1 MENLFLI
8 KSEILIMLIS
18 FWYFIYFTGSKIYSY
33 YFSVKTILKPQNINK
48 TLKLKKINVENKEK
62 NYKKKL
68 NKWINLSEQQK
79 INLTNIIKRVDTN
92 IVKWYYDKA
101 RNLIVEWLAI
111 DKYNKDLNIELAK
124 IYEKEKKYKNAE
136 YIYNEIIENIKDAT
150 SVIKKLWFVLALQ
163 QKYKKSIKAY
173 EKVHKRNKS
182 DIEVIDMLANLNYK
196 TWKYN
201 MSLKYIILS
210 LKDTPRNA
218 EKLTIAWNSYEKLR
232 EYSHAIDYYNKVLEI
247 QPYNTE
253 IIEKIKLLEK

>member
-1 MENLFLI
+1 MDNLFLI

-18 FWYFIYFTGSKIYSY
+18 FWYFIYFTGDKIYSY
-33 YFSVKTILKPQNINK
+33 YFSVKIILKPQNINK
-48 TLKLKKINVENKEK
+48 TLKLKKINLENKEK

-79 INLTNIIKRVDTN
+79 IDLTNIIKRVDTN

-111 DKYNKDLNIELAK
+111 DKYNKDLNIELAI

-136 YIYNEIIENIKDAT
+136 YIYNEVIENIKDAT

-182 DIEVIDMLANLNYK
+182 DVEVIDMLANLNYK
-196 TWKYN
+196 IWKYN

-210 LKDTPRNA
+210 LKDTPRST
-218 EKLTIAWNSYEKLR
+218 EKLILAWNSYEKLR